1 MLLFADNPTVMTSA
15 PSPSRSAGRRN
26 ATRSTR
32 PSRSSRPSQV
42 ADTAL
47 ATSGLVVAEPARA
60 KPGARKATRATRATR
75 GARPTGAAAR
85 AGGSRRAPGPAKTPV
100 VRLAGLAA
108 ALTISVIGTAVA
120 FGPSATTP
128 LAEETAAATL
138 AVAGTTV
145 QPSPG
150 GQTRDL
156 GLSRSLGLTDRS
168 DAEPVDDTGAA
179 YRAERVERQEARE
192 KARKIE
198 ARKQAK
204 AEAAARAAAR
214 EAAAQQAAEEAA
226 AQAAEEAAI
235 QAAMNTTP
243 GTLRD
248 MARREMLAFGYGPE
262 QWPALDALVMR
273 ESGWRV
279 TAQNPSSGAYG
290 LPQALPGEK
299 MASEGADW
307 RTNPVTQIRWMLK
320 YVQSRYG
327 SPQNALAHSD
337 RVGWY

>member
-1 MLLFADNPTVMTSA
+1 MTSS
-15 PSPSRSAGRRN
+15 PSPSPSGVRRK
-26 ATRSTR
+26 A
-32 PSRSSRPSQV
+32 PRSSRYSRRV
-42 ADTAL
+42 RFAVTASTTSTASFA
-47 ATSGLVVAEPARA
+47 ATSART

-75 GARPTGAAAR
+75 AAALT
-85 AGGSRRAPGPAKTPV
+85 AKPTAPISPGGSRRAPGPAKTPV
-100 VRLAGLAA
+100 VRLAGLATA
-108 ALTISVIGTAVA
+108 MTISVIGTAVA
-120 FGPSATTP
+120 FGPSAAAP
-128 LAEETAAATL
+128 LAADTATATL

-150 GQTRDL
+150 GPVREL
-156 GLSRSLGLTDRS
+156 GLSRSLGASGRLT
-168 DAEPVDDTGAA
+168 AEVLDDTGAA
-179 YRAERVERQEARE
+179 YRAERTQARVERKAARE

-214 EAAAQQAAEEAA
+214 EAAAQRAAEEAA
-226 AQAAEEAAI
+226 ARAAEEAALE
-235 QAAMNTTP
+235 AALNTTA

-299 MASEGADW
+299 MATEGADW